1 MKKSISKKYLQGFF
15 GFFFVTFV
23 YVLDVSSLGIKG
35 VLSHR
40 PVMMDVL
47 DGRVFSSSI
56 WCFDE
61 RGGNYDKQQ
70 KMPCDNTLT
79 ARRGRQQLQNCLK
92 LSLPWTHVRVVLQFV
107 GSFHEVKVFHSTYI
121 EAEPKPLIIT
131 QSSSHILL
139 HFIFLFFYC

>member
-1 MKKSISKKYLQGFF
+1 MTAALPPALRNYPPLPTSNAKKKGININIIKKSISKKYLQGFL

-23 YVLDVSSLGIKG
+23 YVLDVLFLGIKG

-92 LSLPWTHVRVVLQFV
+92 LNSQ
-107 GSFHEVKVFHSTYI
+107 
-121 EAEPKPLIIT
+121 
-131 QSSSHILL
+131 QSN
-139 HFIFLFFYC
+139 F